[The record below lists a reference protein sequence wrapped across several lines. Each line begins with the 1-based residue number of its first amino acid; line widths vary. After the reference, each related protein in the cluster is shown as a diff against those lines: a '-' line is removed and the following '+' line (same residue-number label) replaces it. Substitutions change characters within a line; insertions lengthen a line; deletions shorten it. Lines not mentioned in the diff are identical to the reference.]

1 MEEFRREM
9 QYSKE
14 IILSDLATNGVSEAM
29 SKHANINLVS
39 SPLIRNFSDWNK
51 NTQ

>member
-1 MEEFRREM
+1 M

-29 SKHANINLVS
+29 SKHANLNIVP
-39 SPLIRNFSDWNK
+39 SPLIRNFSEWNK
-51 NTQ
+51 NS